1 MSDLNQIM
9 NTAKQAILSHVTA
22 INVTSGNIANV
33 NTPGYSRL
41 RPVFG
46 SRGVIGEGAVDVQ
59 LGVEISAIERIYD
72 RYLETQIIQQQQ
84 QLGESQVRSDMMG
97 QVEEIFNESSVEG
110 INDLLSEFWN
120 AWSDLSANPDGFEER
135 DALVSAS
142 QSLSQVFRERS
153 QELVDLRWDA
163 NDALASDIQD
173 LNGYMGR
180 MVELNDKIVEV
191 EISGGTASDLRDKR
205 FELLKTMSGLIGLD
219 YYEASDGSLN
229 VFLANGRSLVEGSHF
244 WALDVVENPANGN
257 FYDVMFQD
265 APEIAIND
273 QIGAGEIGGLFGMRD
288 DLIGGY
294 LEDLDT
300 LARNLVT
307 AVNDRHQ
314 SGFDTYGNGG
324 GVFFASGTGARDMAV
339 DARIAGD
346 SGLIAAAATVNGDG
360 GNAQEIGA
368 IRDALIMKGNTLTA
382 ASFYQSLVVRVGVDV
397 RDASR
402 TLEHQTVIQGQYE
415 TRMESLAGVSLDEE
429 MMNLVRFQ
437 MGYNAA
443 GKLCGVV
450 NEMMD
455 ALINIGNS

>member
-1 MSDLNQIM
+1 
-9 NTAKQAILSHVTA
+9 
-22 INVTSGNIANV
+22 
-33 NTPGYSRL
+33 
-41 RPVFG
+41 
-46 SRGVIGEGAVDVQ
+46 
-59 LGVEISAIERIYD
+59 
-72 RYLETQIIQQQQ
+72 
-84 QLGESQVRSDMMG
+84 
-97 QVEEIFNESSVEG
+97 
-110 INDLLSEFWN
+110 
-120 AWSDLSANPDGFEER
+120 
-135 DALVSAS
+135 
-142 QSLSQVFRERS
+142 
-153 QELVDLRWDA
+153 
-163 NDALASDIQD
+163 
-173 LNGYMGR
+173 
-180 MVELNDKIVEV
+180 
-191 EISGGTASDLRDKR
+191 
-205 FELLKTMSGLIGLD
+205 
-219 YYEASDGSLN
+219 
-229 VFLANGRSLVEGSHF
+229 
-244 WALDVVENPANGN
+244 
-257 FYDVMFQD
+257 
-265 APEIAIND
+265 
-273 QIGAGEIGGLFGMRD
+273 MRD

-429 MMNLVRFQ
+429 MMNLIRFQ